1 MTILLCRIDDLVE
14 DKWMTFSAPDG
25 DQNESYMVKKQNEN
39 IYVYRNFCPHQGRR
53 LDYAPGEFL
62 ETPDKQV
69 VCPAH
74 GATFKTEDGF
84 CTGGPCAGDSLKAIP
99 ISIKDK
105 QVYIDV
111 I

>member
-1 MTILLCRIDDLVE
+1 MSVFLCNLSDLVE
-14 DKWMTFSAPDG
+14 DKWMTFTAADG
-25 DQNESYMVKKQNEN
+25 DEEDTYMVKKQGES

-84 CTGGPCAGDSLKAIP
+84 CTGGPCAGDSLKAIAVTTRDN
-99 ISIKDK
+99 KL
-105 QVYIDV
+105 YIDAN
-111 I
+111 

>member
-1 MTILLCRIDDLVE
+1 MSQLLCHVDELTE
-14 DKWMTFSAPDG
+14 GQWMTFALEDA
-25 DQNESYMVKKQNEN
+25 DDETFMVKKVGEK

-62 ETPDKQV
+62 ETPDQQV

-74 GATFKTEDGF
+74 GATFKVEDGF

-99 ISIKDK
+99 FSIQDQ
-105 QVYIDV
+105 QVFIDV
-111 I
+111 N

>member
-1 MTILLCRIDDLVE
+1 
-14 DKWMTFSAPDG
+14 MTFATAQSHD
-25 DQNESYMVKKQNEN
+25 DETFMVKKVGEK
-39 IYVYRNFCPHQGRR
+39 IHVYRNFCPHQGRR

-84 CTGGPCAGDSLKAIP
+84 CTGGPCAGDSLQAIP
-99 ISIKDK
+99 ILIRNK
-105 QVYIDV
+105 QIFIDD

>member
-1 MTILLCRIDDLVE
+1 MSVFLCNLSDLLE
-14 DKWMTFSAPDG
+14 DKWMTFSVPEGHED
-25 DQNESYMVKKQNEN
+25 ETYMVKKQGDN
-39 IYVYRNFCPHQGRR
+39 IFIYRNFCPHQGRR

-99 ISIKDK
+99 ISVKDK
-105 QVYIDV
+105 QVFIDV

>member
-1 MTILLCRIDDLVE
+1 MSQLLCHIEELVE
-14 DKWMTFSAPDG
+14 GKWMTFAPD
-25 DQNESYMVKKQNEN
+25 DADEDTFMVKKVSEK

-62 ETPDKQV
+62 ETSDKQV

-84 CTGGPCAGDSLKAIP
+84 CTGGPCAGENLRAVKVEVIDN
-99 ISIKDK
+99 
-105 QVYIDV
+105 QVYIDAE
-111 I
+111 

>member
-1 MTILLCRIDDLVE
+1 MSQLLCPIDELVE
-14 DKWMTFSAPDG
+14 DQWMTFALD
-25 DQNESYMVKKQNEN
+25 DADEDTFMVKKVGEN
-39 IYVYRNFCPHQGRR
+39 IYVYHNYCPHQGRR

-84 CTGGPCAGDSLKAIP
+84 CTGGPCAGENLRAVKVEVIDN
-99 ISIKDK
+99 
-105 QVYIDV
+105 QVYIDDE
-111 I
+111 